1 MSMLKLLGGV
11 ALLNVIH
18 LIQPTALNA
27 QKLELL
33 TTKSIGNFDCMVA
46 DHQSGVVI
54 SKANGDV
61 DRLDTAGKVLFTFSP
76 PKNGPVK
83 RIDVWSPFKIMA
95 FYDTFQEIVV
105 LNRFLTETVRHE
117 LDSYGLGF
125 VSNVAFNFQ
134 QRLWVMDESDFSL
147 KLLDLKN
154 GNVLV
159 EQPFFQFLDVDNHE
173 ITFMREFK
181 GHLYVVDKFAGV
193 LVFDN
198 LGNMVR
204 KIDGKGVAYL
214 GFETE
219 KLYYLDGNKLI
230 FYGLYD
236 DSEMTIT
243 LPQGKYKNVQKSG
256 DYFFCA
262 SDSQLDIYRYLRED

>member
-1 MSMLKLLGGV
+1 MGMLKLLGGV
-11 ALLNVIH
+11 VLLNVIN
-18 LIQPTALNA
+18 LFPLTGLNA

-33 TTKSIGNFDCMVA
+33 TTKSIANFDFMVA

-54 SKANGDV
+54 SKANGDIDRV
-61 DRLDTAGKVLFTFSP
+61 DTEGKVLFTFSP
-76 PKNGPVK
+76 AKNGPVK
-83 RIDVWSPFKIMA
+83 QIDVWSPFKIMV

-117 LDSYGLGF
+117 LDSYDLGF

-154 GNVLV
+154 GNVFV

-198 LGNMVR
+198 LGNLIR
-204 KIDGKGVAYL
+204 KIDGKGIKYL

-230 FYGLYD
+230 FLGLYD
-236 DSEMTIT
+236 DSEMVIT